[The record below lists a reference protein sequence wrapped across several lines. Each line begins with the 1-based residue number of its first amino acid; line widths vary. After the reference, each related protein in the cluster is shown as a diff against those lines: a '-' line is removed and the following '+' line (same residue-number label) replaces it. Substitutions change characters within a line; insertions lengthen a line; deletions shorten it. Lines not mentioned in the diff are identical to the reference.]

1 VKITQTI
8 QQLQNQKRTEA
19 AQQIAYRKSVN
30 HLKEYNISPFFVLA
44 ALPFASLHKGIPKN
58 NRRKR

>member
-30 HLKEYNISPFFVLA
+30 HLKEYNVNPLFVLA
-44 ALPFASLHKGIPKN
+44 A
-58 NRRKR
+58 